1 MTDGWQI
8 VRQKPERMWKQPRLR
23 ISLNKRGEISMNANA
38 YAAILQPGTVTLLY
52 DPKTNRIG
60 VKSPV
65 ALDNHFFRVR
75 RTGRGRKTLIINA
88 ARMLKQFGIE
98 VDATRVFRD
107 VTCVRFEG
115 QPMLLMSLDEA
126 APVTG

>member
-8 VRQKPERMWKQPRLR
+8 VRQKPEREWKQPRLR
-23 ISLNKRGEISMNANA
+23 VSLNKRGEISMNANA

-52 DPKTNRIG
+52 DPKTNRVG

-75 RTGRGRKTLIINA
+75 RTGRGRKTLIVNA
-88 ARMLKQFGIE
+88 ARMLKQFGIVVAE
-98 VDATRVFRD
+98 TRVFRD
-107 VTCVRFEG
+107 VMCVR
-115 QPMLLMSLDEA
+115 
-126 APVTG
+126 